1 MKRSLN
7 IFCIIILALA
17 ASSCSRGPRVIP
29 RGKMAR
35 IYAEMLVTDQWINST
50 PSVKRMADT
59 SLVYEP
65 ILEKYGYTTEDYRRS
80 VEVYMDD
87 PERYSRIF
95 RSASKIIDDQIEDL
109 KKLKI
114 ELSKPKF
121 ELRHYIDVGEYYPYI
136 KSEPYLHFF
145 DSVAVQLDSTL
156 FYRLVSV
163 ERSDTLY
170 DRLRMIVQSDSLT
183 VTDSLTLSDSLSVS
197 DLKPVSDSLSRPAH
211 RNVPDTS
218 ATVDLT
224 QKPKR
229 LEIPRSPLHSKGKQ
243 EEVLQLNNKF

>member
-87 PERYSRIF
+87 PERYSG
-95 RSASKIIDDQIEDL
+95 Q
-109 KKLKI
+109 
-114 ELSKPKF
+114 
-121 ELRHYIDVGEYYPYI
+121 
-136 KSEPYLHFF
+136 
-145 DSVAVQLDSTL
+145 
-156 FYRLVSV
+156 
-163 ERSDTLY
+163 
-170 DRLRMIVQSDSLT
+170 
-183 VTDSLTLSDSLSVS
+183 
-197 DLKPVSDSLSRPAH
+197 H
-211 RNVPDTS
+211 R
-218 ATVDLT
+218 
-224 QKPKR
+224 R
-229 LEIPRSPLHSKGKQ
+229 
-243 EEVLQLNNKF
+243 